1 MQEQLIEVGRWIGS
15 VFYGMI
21 GKVLPYINGFVMA
34 IKELVKTFAL
44 FVGFEIPNSSGQTG
58 TILDSYGDS
67 MEDLNSGIA
76 DTNSGLD
83 GAKKKAKE
91 LKGSLSGFDKLNI
104 ISKPKDDSSGSSG
117 NKPSGGMSI
126 DPKILD
132 ALNKYKYLFE
142 DIHMKAQDIRDEL
155 LKWADIAKK
164 SFNDNIFRPIMN
176 SWKKYG
182 ESIEKN
188 FKSAFGDMKYLASNI
203 FNVVAEKWRPFF
215 QSASDLFYSL
225 LDTASLVLS
234 SVTDF
239 LKRVWDSGGKY
250 FLEGILDLATAFLRL
265 ATAINDDFVKPTVRL
280 FKNTLGVAISSVLG
294 VVLGLIGQ
302 FMTALSKFITWISK
316 SESAVKLLGTAIVG
330 VFTVTT
336 IGRITKL
343 WNSFEDGTTIA
354 TKLFLILSDKSSIIR
369 GLVTKFENSRIKFN
383 SLEEAWSTGVDT
395 IKKLI
400 KGFGDKIKSLKL
412 TNTALAN
419 TTGTTEGLTIAQK
432 LCAVATN
439 ALQTA
444 LTFLGNHPLVALVIG
459 IGSVVTALA
468 LLDSQAGDTTKKIE
482 DCSQEIQDQAQ
493 EVRDLKDAVD
503 SAVKSSKEQ
512 ISSTEA
518 QISMA
523 ESYINKLKK
532 MQDEDGYVKNIN
544 QAKFLIEE
552 INKVL
557 PNTFEITKDG
567 KVIQKQSNDELQ
579 KSIDLTIKQAE
590 VRAYQEVY
598 IESLKNQI
606 QAEQKVND
614 QKKKL
619 IELYNQARVSYE
631 KYVESVENGT
641 IKVEGHVLTYD
652 EWIDSLERGDTELS
666 ENLALYE
673 DYNKNLKDITGTT
686 EDFRNKTEELTD
698 SLGKTSE
705 KTIKLSEGTKKAFE
719 SIGKNGKK
727 NINDIIGVL
736 KSYDQK
742 IKDTEGKVDESSK
755 NELKS
760 TKQLRDLKVVE
771 YAKMV
776 RDHKLTY
783 EQIIENAQANGVE
796 LSLAEKGTIAGIV
809 EIYKKG
815 GADAGDKYVDDLS
828 TQITKGSYKIS
839 DSAKGNVLD
848 TNEILKNVPVKYQSY
863 VEEAISKARQR
874 QQEAQNGV
882 GTIKFGIRIDSNAY
896 KTGKDFAN
904 TLKRGLES
912 VTIGVGSVVNGVASG
927 IGKLGFYANGGF
939 PDVGQ
944 MFIAR
949 ERGPELVGTMGGK
962 TAVANNN
969 QIVEGIQSGVY
980 TAMRQVSLESGG
992 KGDIY
997 IKHQTILDGKVI
1009 DERIEKVNEEHILK
1023 TGKPLFIK

>member
-598 IESLKNQI
+598 VESLKNQI

-619 IELYNQARVSYE
+619 IDLEIQQSVAFEEYKREHGKYNMTLEEYSKIQTVLNEQIKEQSSLVNDAE
-631 KYVESVENGT
+631 GNLESISN
-641 IKVEGHVLTYD
+641 
-652 EWIDSLERGDTELS
+652 
-666 ENLALYE
+666 
-673 DYNKNLKDITGTT
+673 TT
-686 EDFRNKTEELTD
+686 EEYGEKLDGLTD

-783 EQIIENAQANGVE
+783 EQIIDNAQANGVE

-848 TNEILKNVPVKYQSY
+848 TNEILKNVPVEYRSY

>member
-176 SWKKYG
+176 SWNKYG
-182 ESIEKN
+182 ESVEKN

-383 SLEEAWSTGVDT
+383 SLEEAWSTGVDM

-579 KSIDLTIKQAE
+579 KSIGLTIKQAE

-598 IESLKNQI
+598 VESLKNQI

-619 IELYNQARVSYE
+619 IDLEIQQSVAFEEYKREHGKYNMTLEEYSKIQTVLNEQIKEQSSLVNDAE
-631 KYVESVENGT
+631 GNLESISN
-641 IKVEGHVLTYD
+641 
-652 EWIDSLERGDTELS
+652 
-666 ENLALYE
+666 
-673 DYNKNLKDITGTT
+673 TT
-686 EDFRNKTEELTD
+686 EEYGEKLDGLTD

-783 EQIIENAQANGVE
+783 EQIIDNAQANGVE

-848 TNEILKNVPVKYQSY
+848 TNEILKNVPVEYRSY

>member
-619 IELYNQARVSYE
+619 IDLEIQQSVAFEEYKREHGKYNMTLEEYSKIQTVLNEQIKEQSSLVNDAE
-631 KYVESVENGT
+631 GNLESISN
-641 IKVEGHVLTYD
+641 
-652 EWIDSLERGDTELS
+652 
-666 ENLALYE
+666 
-673 DYNKNLKDITGTT
+673 TT
-686 EDFRNKTEELTD
+686 EEYGEKLDGLTD

-742 IKDTEGKVDESSK
+742 IKDTEGQVDESSK

-760 TKQLRDLKVVE
+760 TKQLRDLKVIE
-771 YAKMV
+771 LAKMV

-896 KTGKDFAN
+896 KMGKGFAN